1 MNVIA
6 GGMVD
11 RLCYQDHSVILL
23 LLFRRERMATNKGGE
38 KVVGGKNFLLFLLR
52 LSHYWEVIRIGQ
64 KWMEIN

>member
-23 LLFRRERMATNKGGE
+23 LLFCWERMATNKGGE
-38 KVVGGKNFLLFLLR
+38 KVEGDKNFLLFLLH
-52 LSHYWEVIRIGQ
+52 LFILLLGS
-64 KWMEIN
+64 N